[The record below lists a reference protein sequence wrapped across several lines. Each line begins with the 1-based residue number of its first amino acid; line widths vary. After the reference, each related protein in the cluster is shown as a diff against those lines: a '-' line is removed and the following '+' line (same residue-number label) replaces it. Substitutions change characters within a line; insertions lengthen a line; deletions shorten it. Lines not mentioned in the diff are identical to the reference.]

1 MTSPQLAAT
10 QTLDLHLA
18 QTLEEEL
25 LVLVMSRNY
34 MQQPEASDD
43 ESKNRTVEYSTT
55 TQREREREKSKRDR
69 YIPESPSPLRI
80 FVVELEI
87 KFAKSRSYK
96 SFLMQINCKSLKVV
110 DLRSFTDVCSRSTLG
125 LPKLKKREL
134 LSLLL
139 NQLRPITP
147 QPKKTQEKRSTCV
160 CSSLVGRR
168 GGRWLLLLL
177 TMIQNTSTSVM
188 THMN

>member
-1 MTSPQLAAT
+1 
-10 QTLDLHLA
+10 
-18 QTLEEEL
+18 
-25 LVLVMSRNY
+25 

-69 YIPESPSPLRI
+69 YIPEQPSPLRI

-96 SFLMQINCKSLKVV
+96 SFLMQISCKSLKVV

-147 QPKKTQEKRSTCV
+147 QPKKPRKKHQQ
-160 CSSLVGRR
+160 LVFAAHQWGGG

-177 TMIQNTSTSVM
+177 TIIRVKWKQNTSTSVM